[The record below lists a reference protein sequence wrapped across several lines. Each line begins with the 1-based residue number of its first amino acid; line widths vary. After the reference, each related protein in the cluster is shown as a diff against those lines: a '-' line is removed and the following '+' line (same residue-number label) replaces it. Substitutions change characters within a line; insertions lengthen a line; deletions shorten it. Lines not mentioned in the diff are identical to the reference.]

1 MTFLLVTDST
11 ITNCKWMLCIQIHFK
26 KLFFQNQKLFLV
38 SKSLKRPCSLLLPMC
53 GTPEEFRPQLIS
65 QRPQRLC
72 RDWNTGQGCALH
84 DRDEDPE
91 MPGPQPEEAWGEGQ
105 RRAEAPDSAA
115 ALSITSG
122 RSEDDFLF
130 VVSITQCMR
139 VCKPVPPAG
148 AGSGQR

>member
-11 ITNCKWMLCIQIHFK
+11 ITNCKWMLCIQIHFQ

-38 SKSLKRPCSLLLPMC
+38 SNSLKWPCSLLLPMC
-53 GTPEEFRPQLIS
+53 GTPEELRPQLTS
-65 QRPQRLC
+65 QRRQCLC
-72 RDWNTGQGCALH
+72 QDWNTGQGRALH

-91 MPGPQPEEAWGEGQ
+91 MPGPQPEEVRGGGQ
-105 RRAEAPDSAA
+105 TRAEARDSAA

-122 RSEDDFLF
+122 HSEDDFLF
-130 VVSITQCMR
+130 VVSIPQCMR
-139 VCKPVPPAG
+139 VCKPIPPAG